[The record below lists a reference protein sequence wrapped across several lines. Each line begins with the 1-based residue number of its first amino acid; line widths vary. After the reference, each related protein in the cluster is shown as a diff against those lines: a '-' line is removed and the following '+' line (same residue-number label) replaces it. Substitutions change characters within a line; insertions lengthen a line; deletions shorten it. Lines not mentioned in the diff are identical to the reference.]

1 MLNVNAITSTLAKMP
16 DAALQKYA
24 ALHKEDPYI
33 MALAVS
39 ESNRRKQMRNA
50 AQAPQGMPEPPKVA
64 DQAVAEMAPAQPMPE
79 DVGIGQLPA
88 GDMNFAGGGIIAFGD
103 GGEVERYQSAGLVGG
118 DLYRIDPKLARK
130 AAQRALYATD
140 IRPATGLGLV
150 ASVPTTLAQMYV
162 AAMDKMR
169 AQGYPVDTVAPE
181 FQTDATPAQLAFD
194 EDRRRKAIAEM
205 SREDK
210 LRKFG
215 TENVNQAV
223 QGTAN
228 TSSAPAAAPTAP
240 PGVGLRG
247 TLGDQTG
254 DFPMVGTRRPPTARA
269 AAPRPAAAPA
279 AAAAAPAAAVPV
291 AAGFNMTPE
300 GLAALRKKLG
310 KDINVEEPENL
321 RKAREELTAED
332 IRAKQEVKDAL
343 ARDQAKFADA
353 FKGREE
359 RLTKRGADIAKQR
372 EENTGLAFL
381 NAGLAMMS
389 TPGGLA
395 TAIGKGARVGTEQY
409 AAGLDKLRSAQDK
422 LDEARDRMEELKLN
436 RDMMDAKEIREA
448 EAGINA
454 AKVAGKNR
462 GVEALSKMFEVSTKR
477 ADTMFTTLAEV
488 GLTQF
493 KEGEAT
499 KRNTAD
505 IAGRIQAAREAA
517 ARNPQ
522 LELVQAISK
531 DPALAQA
538 YQAMHGTKND
548 LMAQYTDFI
557 KNNPT
562 GTLED
567 FLRARAV
574 FSTLGAGA
582 PRAVTNPPAGAVAPR
597 AP

>member
-64 DQAVAEMAPAQPMPE
+64 DQAVAEMAPAQQMPE
-79 DVGIGQLPA
+79 DVGIAQLPA

-103 GGEVERYQSAGLVGG
+103 GGEVERYQYGG
-118 DLYRIDPKLARK
+118 APPLTTNTPYGIPGMTL
-130 AAQRALYATD
+130 
-140 IRPATGLGLV
+140 PATPFVPQAGAPENQPPFLRRQFDALRD
-150 ASVPTTLAQMYV
+150 SVERSVIQRRAAEAQQRIARGVGTPADQEAVRRAAALANP
-162 AAMDKMR
+162 
-169 AQGYPVDTVAPE
+169 PVPQTTVAQQAAANPP
-181 FQTDATPAQLAFD
+181 PAP
-194 EDRRRKAIAEM
+194 
-205 SREDK
+205 
-210 LRKFG
+210 
-215 TENVNQAV
+215 
-223 QGTAN
+223 
-228 TSSAPAAAPTAP
+228 APAAATPAPAP
-240 PGVGLRG
+240 PA
-247 TLGDQTG
+247 
-254 DFPMVGTRRPPTARA
+254 PAPAARA
-269 AAPRPAAAPA
+269 AGTGASRPAAPRPAAAPA
-279 AAAAAPAAAVPV
+279 AAAPAAPTAE
-291 AAGFNMTPE
+291 GFDMSAK
-300 GLAALRKKLG
+300 GLAALRDKLG

-321 RKAREELTAED
+321 RKAREALTAED
-332 IRAKQEVKDAL
+332 IKARQDVKDTL

-493 KEGEAT
+493 KESEAT
-499 KRNTAD
+499 KRNAAD
-505 IAGRIQAAREAA
+505 IAGRERAAR
-517 ARNPQ
+517 
-522 LELVQAISK
+522 IS
-531 DPALAQA
+531 
-538 YQAMHGTKND
+538 
-548 LMAQYTDFI
+548 
-557 KNNPT
+557 
-562 GTLED
+562 
-567 FLRARAV
+567 
-574 FSTLGAGA
+574 AGA
-582 PRAVTNPPAGAVAPR
+582 PGQQMQMAAALGGGNTPEQLAEGLRKMNEAATGKTDMRTLYATYLSGAQRNPGMDVMSYSQFVGQFAIPTSPGNNPAAAAPGTVR
-597 AP
+597 ER

>member
-39 ESNRRKQMRNA
+39 EANRRKQMRNA

-64 DQAVAEMAPAQPMPE
+64 DQAVAEMAPQMQQPMPE

-103 GGEVERYQSAGLVGG
+103 GGEVERYQYGGAPPLTTNTPYAIPGMTLPATPFVPQAGAPENQPPFLRRQFDALKESVERSVIQRRAAEAQQRIARGVGTPA
-118 DLYRIDPKLARK
+118 DQEAVRK
-130 AAQRALYATD
+130 AAALAN
-140 IRPATGLGLV
+140 PP
-150 ASVPTTLAQMYV
+150 VPQT
-162 AAMDKMR
+162 
-169 AQGYPVDTVAPE
+169 TVA
-181 FQTDATPAQLAFD
+181 
-194 EDRRRKAIAEM
+194 R
-205 SREDK
+205 
-210 LRKFG
+210 
-215 TENVNQAV
+215 QAA
-223 QGTAN
+223 AN
-228 TSSAPAAAPTAP
+228 PPPAPAAATPAPAP
-240 PGVGLRG
+240 PA
-247 TLGDQTG
+247 
-254 DFPMVGTRRPPTARA
+254 PAPTARA

-279 AAAAAPAAAVPV
+279 AAAAAPAAGVPV

-300 GLAALRKKLG
+300 GLAGLREKLG

-321 RKAREELTAED
+321 RKAREALTAED

-499 KRNTAD
+499 KRNTAE
-505 IAGRIQAAREAA
+505 IAGRLQAARIA
-517 ARNPQ
+517 
-522 LELVQAISK
+522 
-531 DPALAQA
+531 
-538 YQAMHGTKND
+538 
-548 LMAQYTDFI
+548 
-557 KNNPT
+557 
-562 GTLED
+562 
-567 FLRARAV
+567 
-574 FSTLGAGA
+574 AGA
-582 PRAVTNPPAGAVAPR
+582 PSSQMQLAAALGGGNSPTQLAKGLQIINEAATGKTDMRSLYTKYLTDRTPGMDTLTYQQFLGQFAIPVVPGNNPAAPAAPGSDRARPPGT
-597 AP
+597 

>member
-1 MLNVNAITSTLAKMP
+1 
-16 DAALQKYA
+16 
-24 ALHKEDPYI
+24 
-33 MALAVS
+33 
-39 ESNRRKQMRNA
+39 
-50 AQAPQGMPEPPKVA
+50 
-64 DQAVAEMAPAQPMPE
+64 
-79 DVGIGQLPA
+79 
-88 GDMNFAGGGIIAFGD
+88 
-103 GGEVERYQSAGLVGG
+103 
-118 DLYRIDPKLARK
+118 
-130 AAQRALYATD
+130 
-140 IRPATGLGLV
+140 
-150 ASVPTTLAQMYV
+150 
-162 AAMDKMR
+162 
-169 AQGYPVDTVAPE
+169 
-181 FQTDATPAQLAFD
+181 
-194 EDRRRKAIAEM
+194 
-205 SREDK
+205 
-210 LRKFG
+210 
-215 TENVNQAV
+215 
-223 QGTAN
+223 
-228 TSSAPAAAPTAP
+228 
-240 PGVGLRG
+240 
-247 TLGDQTG
+247 
-254 DFPMVGTRRPPTARA
+254 
-269 AAPRPAAAPA
+269 
-279 AAAAAPAAAVPV
+279 
-291 AAGFNMTPE
+291 MTPE
-300 GLAALRKKLG
+300 GLAGLREKLG

-321 RKAREELTAED
+321 RKAREALTAED

-505 IAGRIQAAREAA
+505 IAGRLAATR
-517 ARNPQ
+517 
-522 LELVQAISK
+522 IS
-531 DPALAQA
+531 
-538 YQAMHGTKND
+538 
-548 LMAQYTDFI
+548 
-557 KNNPT
+557 
-562 GTLED
+562 
-567 FLRARAV
+567 
-574 FSTLGAGA
+574 AGA
-582 PRAVTNPPAGAVAPR
+582 PGQQMQLAAALGGGNTPEQLAEGLRKMNEAATGKTDMRTLYATYLSGAQRNPGMDVMSYSQFVGQFAIPTSPGNNPAAAAPGSDRARPPGT
-597 AP
+597 

>member
-64 DQAVAEMAPAQPMPE
+64 DQAVAEMAPAQQMPE
-79 DVGIGQLPA
+79 DVGIAQLPA

-103 GGEVERYQSAGLVGG
+103 GGEVERYQSAGSTNMYDRWEQLRREGLPENEG
-118 DLYRIDPKLARK
+118 QGLTPYGRK
-130 AAQRALYATD
+130 YSNAPVKV
-140 IRPATGLGLV
+140 IRPAPRETFE
-150 ASVPTTLAQMYV
+150 QE
-162 AAMDKMR
+162 R
-169 AQGYPVDTVAPE
+169 ARNMATVANE
-181 FQTDATPAQLAFD
+181 GFVRTDPRYTLVFPSAAAQLAGASPTLAD
-194 EDRRRKAIAEM
+194 PPPAPPAPP
-205 SREDK
+205 
-210 LRKFG
+210 
-215 TENVNQAV
+215 
-223 QGTAN
+223 
-228 TSSAPAAAPTAP
+228 APASAARRTAP
-240 PGVGLRG
+240 V
-247 TLGDQTG
+247 
-254 DFPMVGTRRPPTARA
+254 
-269 AAPRPAAAPA
+269 AAAPA
-279 AAAAAPAAAVPV
+279 VAAPAAPM

-300 GLAALRKKLG
+300 GLAALRDKLA
-310 KDINVEEPENL
+310 KDINVQEPENL

-332 IRAKQEVKDAL
+332 IRARQEVKDTL

-499 KRNTAD
+499 KRNAAD
-505 IAGRIQAAREAA
+505 IAGRERAARISAGTPSAQMQMAA
-517 ARNPQ
+517 ALGGGTTPEQLAAGLLKMNEATTGKTDMRTLYATYLSGAQRNPGMDVMSYSQ
-522 LELVQAISK
+522 FVGQFAIPTS
-531 DPALAQA
+531 P
-538 YQAMHGTKND
+538 G
-548 LMAQYTDFI
+548 
-557 KNNPT
+557 NNPAAAAP
-562 GTLED
+562 GTVRE
-567 FLRARAV
+567 R
-574 FSTLGAGA
+574 
-582 PRAVTNPPAGAVAPR
+582 
-597 AP
+597 